1 MALNN
6 LSRTDLM
13 NFLNV
18 YNHVLNSIKYL
29 DEEGIKPI
37 GTNKLSLVYRFLR
50 SASSSL
56 KALEPRCK

>member
-1 MALNN
+1 MTLNN
-6 LSRTDLM
+6 LSRTDLV

-29 DEEGIKPI
+29 DEEGIKPT

-50 SASSSL
+50 SALTSL
-56 KALEPRCK
+56 KALEAKHL